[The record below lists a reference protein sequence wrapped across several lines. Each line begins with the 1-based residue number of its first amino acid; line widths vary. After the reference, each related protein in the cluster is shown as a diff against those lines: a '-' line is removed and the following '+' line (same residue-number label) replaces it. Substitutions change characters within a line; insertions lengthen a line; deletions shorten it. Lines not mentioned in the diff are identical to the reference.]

1 MKKKGWLAIGA
12 ILTALV
18 LACLFLVPQRAME
31 GNTELYAVEW
41 NGTDVTETLSPDQ
54 RDDLEALALNA
65 RCARWQNPMGAF
77 SLREDTVALS
87 LISDTMDGP
96 CHFYLVGSMD
106 RFAVTRNGKDYD
118 LWDGEAILNAVLDVL
133 KGGQ

>member
-12 ILTALV
+12 ILAALV

-65 RCARWQNPMGAF
+65 RCARWQNPMWAF
-77 SLREDTVALS
+77 SLREDTVVLS

-96 CHFYLVGSMD
+96 CRFYLVGSMD
-106 RFAVTRNGKDYD
+106 RFTVTRNGKDYD
-118 LWDGEAILNAVLDVL
+118 LRDGEAILNTVLDVL